1 MKKYY
6 EFTSAAQKSIV
17 MDYYDGC
24 LSFLALGLKYE
35 TSQYHIQKILS
46 IFASSEPSKAKEMEA
61 SRAKKKDRL
70 KAEEAAK
77 LPDDV
82 ESLKNEIRLLREEV
96 KTAQMRAHAYNTMI
110 DVAEEMYHIPIRKKH
125 GAKR

>member
-6 EFTSAAQKSIV
+6 EFTSEAQKSIV

-24 LSFLALGLKYE
+24 LSFLVLGLKYE
-35 TSQYHIQKILS
+35 TSQYHIQKILF
-46 IFASSEPSKAKEMEA
+46 IFASSKPSKAKEMET

-82 ESLKNEIRLLREEV
+82 ESLKNEIRLLRQEM
-96 KTAQMRAHAYNTMI
+96 KTAQMR
-110 DVAEEMYHIPIRKKH
+110 DKKN
-125 GAKR
+125 